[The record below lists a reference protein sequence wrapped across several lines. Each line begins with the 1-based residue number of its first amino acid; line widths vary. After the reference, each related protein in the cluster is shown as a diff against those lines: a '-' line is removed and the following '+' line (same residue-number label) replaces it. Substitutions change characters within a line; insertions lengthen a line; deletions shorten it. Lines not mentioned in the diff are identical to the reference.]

1 MSNKQRI
8 KSFNEPAYRYDL
20 NQGIKDGAD
29 AKRLDDCIKVLNGW
43 ELKGEHLD
51 YGTYGMNSLEKIEE
65 ALNEQTGFKNARMS
79 ADSLNLL
86 EEYETFKKL
95 SNKINL
101 WEFNQD
107 FSDYTPQQK
116 DLLREQHTIYWS
128 KEETKIIEN
137 TASLLDKIN
146 KLPQILRLSILENT
160 RTKEYTFS
168 DSNYSMFLSDKE
180 RAEKRAKK

>member
-8 KSFNEPAYRYDL
+8 KSFNEPAYRYDVS
-20 NQGIKDGAD
+20 QGTKDAVD
-29 AKRLDDCIKVLNGW
+29 AKTLDRCIKALNG
-43 ELKGEHLD
+43 L
-51 YGTYGMNSLEKIEE
+51 NSLELIEE
-65 ALNEQTGFKNARMS
+65 FLTTKTGFKNVRMS
-79 ADSLNLL
+79 ADSLELL

-95 SNKINL
+95 SGTIDLWDFNK
-101 WEFNQD
+101 D
-107 FSDYTPQQK
+107 FSDYTPEYK
-116 DLLREQHTIYWS
+116 NLLREVHTIYWS

-137 TASLLDKIN
+137 TSSLLDKIN

-180 RAEKRAKK
+180 RAENKAKR

>member
-8 KSFNEPAYRYDL
+8 KSFNEPAYRYDVS
-20 NQGIKDGAD
+20 QGIKDGVD

-43 ELKGEHLD
+43 VLEEHLGI
-51 YGTYGMNSLEKIEE
+51 GTYGMNSLEKIEE
-65 ALNEQTGFKNARMS
+65 TLNEQTGFKNARMS

-116 DLLREQHTIYWS
+116 DLIREQHTIYWS

-168 DSNYSMFLSDKE
+168 DSNYSVYLGEKQ
-180 RAEKRAKK
+180 RAENRANK